1 MPSVAAIIFPFR
13 RLAMWL
19 SVLVLGV
26 AALALGITALLVVP
40 SLRDNLVNARV
51 GEIDRSA
58 KANISLFLSDRLDYT
73 EAVSAY
79 EQLTG
84 NRVVV
89 LATLNDR
96 GDFLQV
102 AGNVPNVTSDPLA
115 QEARTKGP
123 VSRAVRTGKRFA
135 AEAAI
140 PIGPSTGTGDRQVVV
155 LFMSSLNDVDRTV
168 DTVQRDVLIAVAI
181 ALPASW
187 LVGLLAAFALAE
199 RIRRLERATRRIAAG
214 NLATPVTDDGRDE
227 IHELARAFD
236 DMRRRLERTDRA
248 RREFIANASHELRT
262 PLFALGGFLELLE
275 DEEDPA
281 ARREFV
287 ATMHGQVSRL
297 TRLATDLLDLSRLD
311 AGGVE
316 VARDEVDIAG
326 VAAVAAQDF
335 AATAEQR
342 GSTVTASGST
352 AVAIADEAR
361 VSQIA
366 RVLVDNALRHNPPG
380 VDVTLTV
387 QEVDGTVELV
397 VADDGPPIDP
407 SSAERL
413 FDRFYRA
420 PGSGEGSGLGLAIAN
435 ELAQRMQGRLV
446 LEQRDGRPGKAF
458 RLTLP
463 GALHLAPT
471 MLGA

>member
-19 SVLVLGV
+19 SVLVLLV
-26 AALALGITALLVVP
+26 ATLALGITALLVVP

-58 KANISLFLSDRLDYT
+58 KANIGLFLNNQPVD
-73 EAVSAY
+73 AVRVY

-84 NRVVV
+84 NRAAI
-89 LATLNDR
+89 LQTLNDR

-102 AGNVPNVTSDPLA
+102 AGNLSDATVDPLA
-115 QEARTKGP
+115 KDARTKGP
-123 VSRAVRTGKRFA
+123 LSRAVRTEKRFA
-135 AEAAI
+135 AETAI
-140 PIGPSTGTGDRQVVV
+140 PIGPTSNSGGHQFVV
-155 LFMSSLNDVDRTV
+155 LFISPLNDVDRTV
-168 DTVQRDVLIAVAI
+168 ETVQRDVLIAVAI

-187 LVGLLAAFALAE
+187 LVGLLAAFALAS
-199 RIRRLERATRRIAAG
+199 RIRRLERATRRIAEG

-311 AGGVE
+311 AGGVQ
-316 VARDEVDIAG
+316 VAREEVDIAG
-326 VAAVAAQDF
+326 VAALTAQDF

-342 GSTVTASGST
+342 GSTVTAAANGP

-361 VSQIA
+361 VAQIT

-387 QEVDGTVELV
+387 TETDGSVELV

-413 FDRFYRA
+413 FDRFFRG
-420 PGSGEGSGLGLAIAN
+420 PGGGEGSGLGLAIAD
-435 ELAQRMQGRLV
+435 ELARRMGGHLA

>member
-13 RLAMWL
+13 RLAIWL
-19 SVLVLGV
+19 SVLVLAV

-58 KANISLFLSDRLDYT
+58 KANIGLFLTNKLAYT
-73 EAVSAY
+73 EAVTAY

-89 LATLNDR
+89 LATLNER

-102 AGNVPNVTSDPLA
+102 AGNVPNVTGDPLA
-115 QEARTKGP
+115 REARLKGP
-123 VSRAVRTGKRFA
+123 LSRAVRSGKRFA
-135 AEAAI
+135 AETAI
-140 PIGPSTGTGDRQVVV
+140 PIGPTSDRGQVVL

-187 LVGLLAAFALAE
+187 LVGLLAAFALAA

-311 AGGVE
+311 AGGVQ

-326 VAAVAAQDF
+326 VAALAAQDF

-342 GSTVTASGST
+342 GSSVTAAGASS

-361 VSQIA
+361 VAQIA
-366 RVLVDNALRHNPPG
+366 RVLVDNALRHNPSG
-380 VDVTLTV
+380 VEVTVTV
-387 QEVDGTVELV
+387 QETNGNVELV
-397 VADDGPPIDP
+397 VADNGPPIDP
-407 SSAERL
+407 STAERL
-413 FDRFYRA
+413 FDRFFRG
-420 PGSGEGSGLGLAIAN
+420 PTGGEGSGLGLAIAN
-435 ELAQRMQGRLV
+435 ELAQRMDGELV
-446 LEQRDGRPGKAF
+446 LDQRAGRAGKSF